1 MIKYFISYAVG
12 GCLLA
17 ISFSAFITE
26 IARLLPEIIPAA
38 LVLWAVAAV
47 ISGVVLKVTELDK
60 TFGTAWI
67 WVNVL
72 IGLGVGLG
80 IA

>member
-1 MIKYFISYAVG
+1 MLKYFVSYAVG
-12 GCLLA
+12 GCLAA
-17 ISFSAFITE
+17 ITLSAFITE

-38 LVLWAVAAV
+38 LIFWAVVAV
-47 ISGVVLKVTELDK
+47 ISGVVLKVSGYAEA
-60 TFGTAWI
+60 FGAMWI
-67 WVNVL
+67 WSNIL